1 MLSVNSVQKFIISL
15 KVQNQTSALCQD
27 FFEVVFKINLI
38 KLDAQSSGYF
48 PNLALILCSNFIDF
62 LTLAEMMHFVP
73 TFNNLG
79 TIHILRKHNLG
90 LF

>member
-48 PNLALILCSNFIDF
+48 PNLALILLTSSKDM
-62 LTLAEMMHFVP
+62 TLAEMMHFVP

-79 TIHILRKHNLG
+79 TIHVLRKHNLG